1 MEKLTSKQ
9 KIDQLLGIESDQS
22 IDSFLDDLSEE
33 TSKINET
40 FQEIDSNVKDKIQEI
55 DKDIAEVQ
63 SGKTNSILALQNME
77 LSMKEIED
85 MIDLSKKLFKHIYMN
100 ITSSD
105 LIDSELIAAAAKMLE
120 SIHINIA
127 EFISFYKDKQRYI
140 DRVKIMVFQQEQKK
154 ELMILKHQQ
163 DLEKLKYRNESE
175 QIDENAN
182 NVTYSF
188 EEVLKGIS
196 DYEKEKSE

>member
-55 DKDIAEVQ
+55 DKDIVEVQ

-127 EFISFYKDKQRYI
+127 EFVQLYRDKQHFI
-140 DRVKIMVFQQEQKK
+140 EKIKIMVFQQEQKK
-154 ELMILKHQQ
+154 ELMKLKHQY
-163 DLEKLKYRNESE
+163 DMEKLQMKNTDKET
-175 QIDENAN
+175 ENAEMIA
-182 NVTYSF
+182 YSI
-188 EEVLKGIS
+188 EDITRIMHQDELK
-196 DYEKEKSE
+196 EN

>member
-22 IDSFLDDLSEE
+22 IDSFLDDLSEQ
-33 TSKINET
+33 TIKINET
-40 FQEIDSNVKDKIQEI
+40 FQEIESDVKDKLQEI
-55 DKDIAEVQ
+55 DKNIVEVQ
-63 SGKTNSILALQNME
+63 SGKTDLILALQNME

-127 EFISFYKDKQRYI
+127 EFIQLYRDKQHFI
-140 DRVKIMVFQQEQKK
+140 EKIKIMVFQQEQKK
-154 ELMILKHQQ
+154 ELMKLKHQY
-163 DLEKLKYRNESE
+163 DMEKLQMKNTDKET
-175 QIDENAN
+175 ENAEMIA
-182 NVTYSF
+182 YSI
-188 EEVLKGIS
+188 EDITRIMHQDEM
-196 DYEKEKSE
+196 KEN

>member
-22 IDSFLDDLSEE
+22 IDSFLDDLSEQ
-33 TSKINET
+33 TIKINET
-40 FQEIDSNVKDKIQEI
+40 FQEIESDVKNKLQEI
-55 DKDIAEVQ
+55 DKNIVEVQ
-63 SGKTNSILALQNME
+63 SGKTDSILALQNME

-127 EFISFYKDKQRYI
+127 EFIQLYRDKQHFI
-140 DRVKIMVFQQEQKK
+140 EKIKIMVFQQEQKK
-154 ELMILKHQQ
+154 ELMKLKHQY
-163 DLEKLKYRNESE
+163 DMEKLQMKNTDKEA
-175 QIDENAN
+175 ENAEMIA
-182 NVTYSF
+182 YSI
-188 EEVLKGIS
+188 EDITRIMHQDEM
-196 DYEKEKSE
+196 KEN

>member
-22 IDSFLDDLSEE
+22 IDSFLDDLSEQ
-33 TSKINET
+33 TIKINET
-40 FQEIDSNVKDKIQEI
+40 FQEIESDVKDKLQEI
-55 DKDIAEVQ
+55 DKNIVEVQ
-63 SGKTNSILALQNME
+63 SGKTDSILALQNME

-85 MIDLSKKLFKHIYMN
+85 LIDLSKKLFKHIYMN

-127 EFISFYKDKQRYI
+127 EFIQLYRDKQHFIERI
-140 DRVKIMVFQQEQKK
+140 KIMVFQQEQKK
-154 ELMILKHQQ
+154 ELMKLKHQY
-163 DLEKLKYRNESE
+163 DMEKLQMKNTDKEA
-175 QIDENAN
+175 ENAEMIA
-182 NVTYSF
+182 YSI
-188 EEVLKGIS
+188 EDITRIMHQDEM
-196 DYEKEKSE
+196 KEN

>member
-127 EFISFYKDKQRYI
+127 EFVQLYRDKQHFI
-140 DRVKIMVFQQEQKK
+140 EKIKIMVFQQEQKK
-154 ELMILKHQQ
+154 ELMKLKHQY
-163 DLEKLKYRNESE
+163 DMEKLQMKNTDKEA
-175 QIDENAN
+175 ENAEMIA
-182 NVTYSF
+182 YSI
-188 EEVLKGIS
+188 EDITRIMHQDELK
-196 DYEKEKSE
+196 EN

>member
-22 IDSFLDDLSEE
+22 IDSFLEDLSEQ
-33 TSKINET
+33 TIKINET
-40 FQEIDSNVKDKIQEI
+40 FQEIELDVKDKLQEI
-55 DKDIAEVQ
+55 DKNIVKVQ
-63 SGKTNSILALQNME
+63 SGKTDSILALQNME

-127 EFISFYKDKQRYI
+127 EFIQLYRDKQHFI
-140 DRVKIMVFQQEQKK
+140 EKIKVMIFQQEQKK
-154 ELMILKHQQ
+154 ELMKIKHQY
-163 DLEKLKYRNESE
+163 DMEKLQMKNTDKEA
-175 QIDENAN
+175 ENAEMIA
-182 NVTYSF
+182 YSI
-188 EEVLKGIS
+188 EDITRIIHQDEL
-196 DYEKEKSE
+196 KEK

>member
-22 IDSFLDDLSEE
+22 IDSFLDDLSEQ
-33 TSKINET
+33 TIKINET
-40 FQEIDSNVKDKIQEI
+40 FQEIESDVKDKLQEI
-55 DKDIAEVQ
+55 DKNIVEVQ
-63 SGKTNSILALQNME
+63 SGKTDSILALQNME

-85 MIDLSKKLFKHIYMN
+85 LIDLSKKLFKHIYMN

-127 EFISFYKDKQRYI
+127 EFIQLYRDKQHFI
-140 DRVKIMVFQQEQKK
+140 EKIKIMVFQQEQKK
-154 ELMILKHQQ
+154 ELMKLKHQY
-163 DLEKLKYRNESE
+163 DMEKLQMKNTDKEA
-175 QIDENAN
+175 ENAEMIA
-182 NVTYSF
+182 YSI
-188 EEVLKGIS
+188 EDITRIMHQDEM
-196 DYEKEKSE
+196 KEN

>member
-22 IDSFLDDLSEE
+22 IDSFLDDLSEQ
-33 TSKINET
+33 TIKINET
-40 FQEIDSNVKDKIQEI
+40 FQEIESDVKDKLQEI
-55 DKDIAEVQ
+55 DKNIVEVQ
-63 SGKTNSILALQNME
+63 SGKTDSILALQNME

-85 MIDLSKKLFKHIYMN
+85 LIDLSKKLFKHIYMN

-127 EFISFYKDKQRYI
+127 EFIQLYRDKQHFIERI
-140 DRVKIMVFQQEQKK
+140 KIMVFQQEQKK
-154 ELMILKHQQ
+154 ELMKLKHQY
-163 DLEKLKYRNESE
+163 DMEKLQMKNTDKEA
-175 QIDENAN
+175 ENAEMIA
-182 NVTYSF
+182 YSI
-188 EEVLKGIS
+188 EDITRIMHQDELK
-196 DYEKEKSE
+196 EN

>member
-22 IDSFLDDLSEE
+22 IDSFLDDLSEQ
-33 TSKINET
+33 TIKINET
-40 FQEIDSNVKDKIQEI
+40 FQEIESDVKDKLQEI
-55 DKDIAEVQ
+55 DKNIVEVQ
-63 SGKTNSILALQNME
+63 SGKTDSILALQNME

-85 MIDLSKKLFKHIYMN
+85 LIDLSKKLFKHIYMN

-127 EFISFYKDKQRYI
+127 EFIQLYRDKQHFIERI
-140 DRVKIMVFQQEQKK
+140 KIMVFQ
-154 ELMILKHQQ
+154 
-163 DLEKLKYRNESE
+163 
-175 QIDENAN
+175 
-182 NVTYSF
+182 
-188 EEVLKGIS
+188 
-196 DYEKEKSE
+196 

>member
-22 IDSFLDDLSEE
+22 IDSFLDDLSEQ
-33 TSKINET
+33 TIKINET
-40 FQEIDSNVKDKIQEI
+40 FQEIESDVKDKLQEI
-55 DKDIAEVQ
+55 DKNIVEVQ
-63 SGKTNSILALQNME
+63 SGKTDSILALQNME

-85 MIDLSKKLFKHIYMN
+85 LIDLSKKLFKHIYMN

-127 EFISFYKDKQRYI
+127 EFIQLYRDKQHFIERI
-140 DRVKIMVFQQEQKK
+140 KIMVFQQEQKK
-154 ELMILKHQQ
+154 ELMKLKHQY
-163 DLEKLKYRNESE
+163 DMEKLQMKNTDKEA
-175 QIDENAN
+175 ENAEMIA
-182 NVTYSF
+182 YSIEDITRIMNQ
-188 EEVLKGIS
+188 EEM
-196 DYEKEKSE
+196 KEN

>member
-22 IDSFLDDLSEE
+22 IDSFLDDLSEQ
-33 TSKINET
+33 TIKINET
-40 FQEIDSNVKDKIQEI
+40 FQEIESDVKDKLQEI
-55 DKDIAEVQ
+55 DKNIVEVQ
-63 SGKTNSILALQNME
+63 SGKIDSILALQNME

-127 EFISFYKDKQRYI
+127 EFIQLYRDKQHFI
-140 DRVKIMVFQQEQKK
+140 EKIKIMVFQQEQKK
-154 ELMILKHQQ
+154 ELMKLKHQY
-163 DLEKLKYRNESE
+163 DMEKLQMKNTDKEA
-175 QIDENAN
+175 ENAEMIA
-182 NVTYSF
+182 YSI
-188 EEVLKGIS
+188 EDITRIMHQDEM
-196 DYEKEKSE
+196 KEN

>member
-22 IDSFLDDLSEE
+22 IDSFLDDLSEQ
-33 TSKINET
+33 TIKINET
-40 FQEIDSNVKDKIQEI
+40 FQEIESDVKNKLQEI
-55 DKDIAEVQ
+55 DKNIVEVQ
-63 SGKTNSILALQNME
+63 SGKTDSILALQNME

-127 EFISFYKDKQRYI
+127 EFIQLYRDKQHFI
-140 DRVKIMVFQQEQKK
+140 EKIKIMVFQQEQKK
-154 ELMILKHQQ
+154 ELMKLKHQY
-163 DLEKLKYRNESE
+163 DMEKLQMKNTDKEA
-175 QIDENAN
+175 ENAEMIA
-182 NVTYSF
+182 YSI
-188 EEVLKGIS
+188 EDITRIMHQDELK
-196 DYEKEKSE
+196 EN

>member
-22 IDSFLDDLSEE
+22 IDSFLDDLSEQ
-33 TSKINET
+33 TIKINET
-40 FQEIDSNVKDKIQEI
+40 FQEIESDVKDKLQEI
-55 DKDIAEVQ
+55 DKNIVEVQ
-63 SGKTNSILALQNME
+63 SGKTDSILALQNME

-127 EFISFYKDKQRYI
+127 EFIQLYRDKQHFI
-140 DRVKIMVFQQEQKK
+140 EKIKIMVFQQEQKK
-154 ELMILKHQQ
+154 ELMKLKHQY
-163 DLEKLKYRNESE
+163 DMEKLQMKNTDNEA
-175 QIDENAN
+175 ENAEMIA
-182 NVTYSF
+182 YSI
-188 EEVLKGIS
+188 EDITRIMHQDEM
-196 DYEKEKSE
+196 KEN

>member
-22 IDSFLDDLSEE
+22 IDSFLDDLSEQ
-33 TSKINET
+33 TIKINET
-40 FQEIDSNVKDKIQEI
+40 FQEIESDVKDKLQEI
-55 DKDIAEVQ
+55 DKNIVEVQ
-63 SGKTNSILALQNME
+63 SGKTDSILVLQNME

-127 EFISFYKDKQRYI
+127 EFIQLYRDKQHFI
-140 DRVKIMVFQQEQKK
+140 EKIKIMVFQQEQKK
-154 ELMILKHQQ
+154 ELMKLKHQY
-163 DLEKLKYRNESE
+163 DMEKLQMKNTDKEA
-175 QIDENAN
+175 ENAEMIA
-182 NVTYSF
+182 YSI
-188 EEVLKGIS
+188 EDITRIMHQDEM
-196 DYEKEKSE
+196 KEK

>member
-22 IDSFLDDLSEE
+22 IDSFLDDLSEQ
-33 TSKINET
+33 TIKINET
-40 FQEIDSNVKDKIQEI
+40 FQEIESDVKDKLQEI
-55 DKDIAEVQ
+55 DKNIVEVQ
-63 SGKTNSILALQNME
+63 SGKTDSILALQNME

-127 EFISFYKDKQRYI
+127 EFIQLYRDKQHFI
-140 DRVKIMVFQQEQKK
+140 EKIKIMVFQQEQKK
-154 ELMILKHQQ
+154 ELMKLKHQY
-163 DLEKLKYRNESE
+163 DMEKLQMKNTDKET
-175 QIDENAN
+175 ENAEMIA
-182 NVTYSF
+182 YSI
-188 EEVLKGIS
+188 EDITRIMHQDEM
-196 DYEKEKSE
+196 KEN

>member
-22 IDSFLDDLSEE
+22 IDSFLEDLSEQ
-33 TSKINET
+33 TIKINET
-40 FQEIDSNVKDKIQEI
+40 FQEIELDVKDKLQEI
-55 DKDIAEVQ
+55 DKNIVEVQ
-63 SGKTNSILALQNME
+63 SGKTDSILALQNME

-127 EFISFYKDKQRYI
+127 EFIQLYRDKQHFI
-140 DRVKIMVFQQEQKK
+140 EKIKVMIFQQEQKK
-154 ELMILKHQQ
+154 ELMKLKHQY
-163 DLEKLKYRNESE
+163 DMEKLQMKNPDKEA
-175 QIDENAN
+175 ENAEMIA
-182 NVTYSF
+182 YSI
-188 EEVLKGIS
+188 EDITRIMHQDEM
-196 DYEKEKSE
+196 KEN